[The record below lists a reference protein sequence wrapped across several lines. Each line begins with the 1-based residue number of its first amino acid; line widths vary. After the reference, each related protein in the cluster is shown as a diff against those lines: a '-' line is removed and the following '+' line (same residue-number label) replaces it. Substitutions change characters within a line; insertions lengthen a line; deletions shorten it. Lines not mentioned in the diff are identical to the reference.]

1 MKNILVSNDIIPVG
15 QFKSGLAKYLKE
27 IQNKRNSLIIT
38 QNGKPAGVLI
48 SPSEFDELRQT
59 KLFIDS
65 ISRGLSDS
73 EKGEVLSTSQLR
85 IELQKTRTGKE
96 RRKYFGQKRH
106 YFDCKKLKNTSQEI
120 IPLSQLSL
128 LTS

>member
-1 MKNILVSNDIIPVG
+1 MRNIVVSSDIIPVG
-15 QFKSGLAKYLKE
+15 EFKSSLAKYLKE
-27 IQNKRNSLIIT
+27 IQEKKNSLIIT

-73 EKGEVLSTSQLR
+73 EKGEKYTTS
-85 IELQKTRTGKE
+85 
-96 RRKYFGQKRH
+96 
-106 YFDCKKLKNTSQEI
+106 KLKKELKKARENRS
-120 IPLSQLSL
+120 
-128 LTS
+128 

>member
-1 MKNILVSNDIIPVG
+1 MKSISVLNDIIPVG

-27 IQNKRNSLIIT
+27 IQSKRNSLIIT

-59 KLFIDS
+59 KLFINS
-65 ISRGLSDS
+65 ISQGLSDS

-85 IELQKTRTGKE
+85 KELQKTRDEKA
-96 RRKYFGQKRH
+96 R
-106 YFDCKKLKNTSQEI
+106 
-120 IPLSQLSL
+120 
-128 LTS
+128 

>member
-1 MKNILVSNDIIPVG
+1 MRNIIVSCDIIPVG
-15 QFKSGLAKYLKE
+15 KFKSSLAKYLKE
-27 IQNKRNSLIIT
+27 IQEKKNSLIIT

-73 EKGEVLSTSQLR
+73 EKGGFRSGPGRSGSNSAGNDESW
-85 IELQKTRTGKE
+85 
-96 RRKYFGQKRH
+96 H
-106 YFDCKKLKNTSQEI
+106 
-120 IPLSQLSL
+120 
-128 LTS
+128 

>member
-48 SPSEFDELRQT
+48 SPAEFDELRQT

-73 EKGEVLSTSQLR
+73 EKREVLSTLQLR
-85 IELQKTRTGKE
+85 RELQKTRSVKE
-96 RRKYFGQKRH
+96 K
-106 YFDCKKLKNTSQEI
+106 
-120 IPLSQLSL
+120 
-128 LTS
+128 

>member
-48 SPSEFDELRQT
+48 SPAEFDELRQT

-73 EKGEVLSTSQLR
+73 EKREVFSTSQIR
-85 IELQKTRTGKE
+85 RELQKTRSVKE
-96 RRKYFGQKRH
+96 K
-106 YFDCKKLKNTSQEI
+106 
-120 IPLSQLSL
+120 
-128 LTS
+128 

>member
-1 MKNILVSNDIIPVG
+1 MKNILVANDIIPVG

-27 IQNKRNSLIIT
+27 IQDKRNSLIIT

-73 EKGEVLSTSQLR
+73 EKGAVLSTSQLR
-85 IELQKTRTGKE
+85 NELQKTRAGKE
-96 RRKYFGQKRH
+96 R
-106 YFDCKKLKNTSQEI
+106 
-120 IPLSQLSL
+120 
-128 LTS
+128 

>member
-1 MKNILVSNDIIPVG
+1 MKSISISNDIIPVG
-15 QFKSGLAKYLKE
+15 QFKSNLAKYLKE
-27 IQNKRNSLIIT
+27 IQLKRNSLIIT

-85 IELQKTRTGKE
+85 NELHKTRSGKE
-96 RRKYFGQKRH
+96 R
-106 YFDCKKLKNTSQEI
+106 
-120 IPLSQLSL
+120 
-128 LTS
+128 

>member
-1 MKNILVSNDIIPVG
+1 MKNISIENDIIPVG

-48 SPSEFDELRQT
+48 SPAEFDELRQT
-59 KLFIDS
+59 KLFIES
-65 ISRGLSDS
+65 ISRGLSNS

-85 IELQKTRTGKE
+85 SELQKTRVRKE
-96 RRKYFGQKRH
+96 K
-106 YFDCKKLKNTSQEI
+106 
-120 IPLSQLSL
+120 
-128 LTS
+128 